1 MLGIVKITLL
11 SISNIV
17 IEMNTLSIL
26 FTNVTFIIHSTK
38 ATTSA
43 VFDQQYQQQALV
55 YFLILASFLSTL
67 LESS

>member
-1 MLGIVKITLL
+1 MLGNVKITLL

-17 IEMNTLSIL
+17 IEMNTSSIL
-26 FTNVTFIIHSTK
+26 FTNVTFIICSTK

-43 VFDQQYQQQALV
+43 VFDQQYQQQALD